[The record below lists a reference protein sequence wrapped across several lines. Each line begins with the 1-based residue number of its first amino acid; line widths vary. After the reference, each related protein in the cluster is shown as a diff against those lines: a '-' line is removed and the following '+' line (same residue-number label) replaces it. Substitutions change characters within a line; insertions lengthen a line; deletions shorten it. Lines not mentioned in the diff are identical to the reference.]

1 MAFDAFLKRRLGG
14 LLVGWLIV
22 SAASLSAQVTID
34 QSKADKGG
42 VTSGDTAGFPVTI
55 SQRGSYKLTSNLRV
69 RTAGVDAIEITKDN
83 VTLDLNGFAIIGPGG
98 GGGFGAGV
106 KTLSRQVTVV
116 NGNVLGM
123 AYGLFVNGTLCRI
136 ENVSV
141 AQNTLVGIAVGE
153 GCVVSRNRSQGNGS
167 GFLMFSPALL
177 TANTAIWNIGAG
189 IAEGSIYN
197 GGGSIVSNVIDGNG
211 GVGLSL
217 NTATGYSQ
225 NVLSNNN
232 GGGAQVTGGVSMGG
246 NICSGSLC

>member
-1 MAFDAFLKRRLGG
+1 
-14 LLVGWLIV
+14 
-22 SAASLSAQVTID
+22 
-34 QSKADKGG
+34 
-42 VTSGDTAGFPVTI
+42 
-55 SQRGSYKLTSNLRV
+55 
-69 RTAGVDAIEITKDN
+69 
-83 VTLDLNGFAIIGPGG
+83 
-98 GGGFGAGV
+98 V
-106 KTLSRQVTVV
+106 KTLSNQVTVV
-116 NGNVLGM
+116 NGSVLGM

-141 AQNTLVGIAVGE
+141 AQSTLAGIAVGE
-153 GCVVSRNRSQGNGS
+153 GCVVSRSRSQGNGS

-177 TANTAIWNIGAG
+177 TGNTAIWNIGAG

-197 GGGSIVSNVIDGNG
+197 GGGSIVNNVIDGNG

>member
-1 MAFDAFLKRRLGG
+1 MAFDAFLKRRLAGF
-14 LLVGWLIV
+14 LVGGLIV
-22 SAASLSAQVTID
+22 SAGSLSAQVSID
-34 QSKADKGG
+34 QSKAGKGG
-42 VTSGDTAGFPVTI
+42 VTTGDNAGFPVTI

-106 KTLSRQVTVV
+106 KTLSNQVTVV
-116 NGNVLGM
+116 NGSVLGM

-141 AQNTLVGIAVGE
+141 AQSTLAGIAVGE
-153 GCVVSRNRSQGNGS
+153 GCVVSRSRSQGNGS

-177 TANTAIWNIGAG
+177 TGNTAIWNIGAG

-197 GGGSIVSNVIDGNG
+197 GGGSIVNNVIDGNG

>member
-1 MAFDAFLKRRLGG
+1 MTFDAIRMRRLAG
-14 LLVGWLIV
+14 LLVGGLIV
-22 SAASLSAQVTID
+22 SAGSLSAQVSIN
-34 QSKADKGG
+34 QAKADSGG
-42 VTSGDTAGFPVTI
+42 VTSGDNAGFPVTI
-55 SQRGSYKLTSNLRV
+55 SSRGSYKLTSNLRV
-69 RTAGVDAIEITKDN
+69 RTPGVDAIEITKDN

-98 GGGFGAGV
+98 GGFGAGV
-106 KTLSRQVTVV
+106 NTLRTQVTVV
-116 NGNVLGM
+116 NGSVLGM

-141 AQNTLVGIAVGE
+141 AQNSLAGIAVGE

-177 TANTAIWNIGAG
+177 TGNTAIWNIGAG

-197 GGGSIVSNVIDGNG
+197 GGGSIVNNVIDGNG

-232 GGGAQVTGGVSMGG
+232 SGGAQVTGGVSMGG